1 MATDN
6 AWIGEGDVKVY
17 FVNNNEEDEEVLES
31 FRRKTSQGV
40 FQDIT
45 SESQDDADG
54 YLCFKVALKHHKAKN
69 QNAKPVFFCNLQ
81 RQNYVQ

>member
-40 FQDIT
+40 FQDIIV
-45 SESQDDADG
+45 
-54 YLCFKVALKHHKAKN
+54 KVKTTHMGICAS
-69 QNAKPVFFCNLQ
+69 
-81 RQNYVQ
+81 R

>member
-17 FVNNNEEDEEVLES
+17 FVNNDEEDEEVFES

-40 FQDIT
+40 FRDTT
-45 SESQDDADG
+45 SEVDDRWIYAS
-54 YLCFKVALKHHKAKN
+54 
-69 QNAKPVFFCNLQ
+69 
-81 RQNYVQ
+81 R

>member
-17 FVNNNEEDEEVLES
+17 FVNNDEEDEEVLES

-40 FQDIT
+40 FRDTT

-69 QNAKPVFFCNLQ
+69 KKCKTCFFRNLQ
-81 RQNYVQ
+81 R